1 MSAASL
7 PLPLLQ
13 RAHGVPNWVDL
24 HTTQPERACDFYEQ
38 ILGWTLRR
46 PPLSAVADRPASS
59 PLPAIDETPSRSSLA
74 LVDGEGV
81 AEVVGRGA
89 GDELSLLPS
98 SWFPY
103 VAVDDLDAAL
113 DLVEPAGGLVLS
125 SAATRDDGAR
135 VATILDQAD
144 AVLRL
149 WEPAKLIGA
158 PVVGQPGSLSWI
170 ELETNDLDGARK
182 FYGELFDWDSGEVD
196 DPGCGQPYLQFTC
209 AGDPVAGAVW
219 SPLSDLPASWCT
231 AFAVTDTDE
240 ATRAAVDAGGVIM
253 TEPVETARGR
263 HSVLVDPTGAVFG
276 LLGPA
281 ASGPRPL

>member
-24 HTTQPERACDFYEQ
+24 HTTQPERACVFYEQ

-149 WEPAKLIGA
+149 WEPAKQVGA

-196 DPGCGQPYLQFTC
+196 DPGCG
-209 AGDPVAGAVW
+209 
-219 SPLSDLPASWCT
+219 
-231 AFAVTDTDE
+231 
-240 ATRAAVDAGGVIM
+240 
-253 TEPVETARGR
+253 
-263 HSVLVDPTGAVFG
+263 
-276 LLGPA
+276 
-281 ASGPRPL
+281 